1 MRSRK
6 QTARLAGVLYA
17 VMGFAGAFSI
27 AYIPKAFVVR
37 NDAAATVSNI
47 MSSPLLYR
55 FGIVADLVNQA
66 GFIVLV
72 LVLYELFKDVNQRHA
87 RLMVAFV
94 LTQATMS
101 FAIMITQIA
110 PLVLLSGA
118 DYLSVFPKPQLDAAV
133 LGFLT
138 LRARAIIALGVYM
151 GLWLLPLGALIYR
164 SGFIPRTLGVL
175 LIVAGCAYVIS
186 TVTFFLAPD
195 FFRFTSM
202 FMMIAGAAGEGS
214 IVFWLLIK
222 GAKPERIVDKV
233 RVTVVAL

>member
-1 MRSRK
+1 MKSRK
-6 QTARLAGVLYA
+6 QTARFAGLLYA
-17 VMGFAGAFSI
+17 IMGFAGAFSI

-37 NDAAATVSNI
+37 GDAAATASNI
-47 MSSPLLYR
+47 LSSSMLYR
-55 FGIVADLVNQA
+55 FGIVSDLINQA
-66 GFIVLV
+66 VFIWLA
-72 LVLYELFKDVNQRHA
+72 LVLYDLFKDVNLRHA

-94 LTQATMS
+94 LVQATMS

-133 LGFLT
+133 LGILT

-164 SGFIPRTLGVL
+164 SGFIPRIVGVL
-175 LIVAGCAYVIS
+175 LLVAGCAYVIS

-195 FFRFTSM
+195 FFRFTSA
-202 FMMIAGAAGEGS
+202 FMMLAAAAGEGS

-222 GAKPERIVDKV
+222 GARPDPAEDKALV
-233 RVTVVAL
+233 AVVA